1 MHAVQIKNFV
11 DDKSFSAADND
22 RRLMVASVAQDAS
35 LEAVTSMMTLL
46 FPDHKDLLLCQIENE
61 VIRNPIAMVLTG
73 YCLQREHFLNSK
85 KIA

>member
-1 MHAVQIKNFV
+1 M

-61 VIRNPIAMVLTG
+61 VIRNPAMVLTE

-85 KIA
+85 KIV